1 LRCGDAAGFIPPFS
15 GDGMAMAA
23 RAGELAGVTLGA
35 RLTHGDADTIYA
47 AAWRREFESRL
58 RWANA
63 LQPFFMEP
71 LLSRSALTLASRVPP
86 VARFLLGKT
95 RG

>member
-1 LRCGDAAGFIPPFS
+1 
-15 GDGMAMAA
+15 MAMAA

-35 RLTHGDADTIYA
+35 RLNHGDADTIYA

-58 RWANA
+58 RWAKA
-63 LQPFFMEP
+63 MQPFFMEP
-71 LLSRSALTLASRVPP
+71 RLSRGALMFASRVPP
-86 VARFLLGKT
+86 VARLLLSKT